1 MLLGLCDVGS
11 LEEAEDLFGGF
22 FPGDALTG
30 RAVDM
35 VRAPFPGPPRARRR
49 APAHHPPERKGC
61 ASFPG
66 RPAATMLWLPPL
78 LSGASTIHRTGR
90 YVMRGRGISIAG
102 FIYLVIGLVV
112 AGTNGY
118 LVGWNIPGNIIEGL
132 VAIVLWPIVIFG
144 VDLHAL
150 IA

>member
-1 MLLGLCDVGS
+1 
-11 LEEAEDLFGGF
+11 
-22 FPGDALTG
+22 
-30 RAVDM
+30 
-35 VRAPFPGPPRARRR
+35 
-49 APAHHPPERKGC
+49 
-61 ASFPG
+61 
-66 RPAATMLWLPPL
+66 
-78 LSGASTIHRTGR
+78 
-90 YVMRGRGISIAG
+90 MRGRGISIAG

>member
-1 MLLGLCDVGS
+1 
-11 LEEAEDLFGGF
+11 
-22 FPGDALTG
+22 
-30 RAVDM
+30 
-35 VRAPFPGPPRARRR
+35 
-49 APAHHPPERKGC
+49 
-61 ASFPG
+61 
-66 RPAATMLWLPPL
+66 
-78 LSGASTIHRTGR
+78 
-90 YVMRGRGISIAG
+90 MRGRGISIAG
-102 FIYLVIGLVV
+102 FVYLVIGLVV

>member
-1 MLLGLCDVGS
+1 
-11 LEEAEDLFGGF
+11 
-22 FPGDALTG
+22 
-30 RAVDM
+30 
-35 VRAPFPGPPRARRR
+35 
-49 APAHHPPERKGC
+49 
-61 ASFPG
+61 
-66 RPAATMLWLPPL
+66 
-78 LSGASTIHRTGR
+78 
-90 YVMRGRGISIAG
+90 MRGRGISIAG

-118 LVGWNIPGNIIEGL
+118 LVAWNIPGNIIEGL

>member
-1 MLLGLCDVGS
+1 
-11 LEEAEDLFGGF
+11 
-22 FPGDALTG
+22 
-30 RAVDM
+30 
-35 VRAPFPGPPRARRR
+35 
-49 APAHHPPERKGC
+49 
-61 ASFPG
+61 
-66 RPAATMLWLPPL
+66 
-78 LSGASTIHRTGR
+78 
-90 YVMRGRGISIAG
+90 MRGRGISIAG
-102 FIYLVIGLVV
+102 VIYLVIGLVV

>member
-1 MLLGLCDVGS
+1 M
-11 LEEAEDLFGGF
+11 
-22 FPGDALTG
+22 
-30 RAVDM
+30 
-35 VRAPFPGPPRARRR
+35 RR
-49 APAHHPPERKGC
+49 
-61 ASFPG
+61 
-66 RPAATMLWLPPL
+66 
-78 LSGASTIHRTGR
+78 
-90 YVMRGRGISIAG
+90 RGISIAG
-102 FIYLVIGLVV
+102 FIYLAIGLVV